1 MVAFFEKLRNL
12 IEEEGITQKQLASD
26 LKIPV
31 STLGG
36 YVQGTSEPDF
46 QTLLLL
52 AGYFGV
58 STDYLLG
65 ARTNESFA
73 EGEDEILRIYRSLTQ
88 SQRAVFIEQ
97 GKAFLRATAPKDD

>member
-1 MVAFFEKLRNL
+1 MVAFFDKLRNL
-12 IEEEGITQKQLASD
+12 IVERGITQKRLAED

-65 ARTNESFA
+65 VRSNESFA
-73 EGEDEILRIYRSLTQ
+73 EGEDEILRIFRSLTHN
-88 SQRAVFIEQ
+88 QRAIFIEQ
-97 GKAFLRATAPKDD
+97 GKAFLRANTSKAD